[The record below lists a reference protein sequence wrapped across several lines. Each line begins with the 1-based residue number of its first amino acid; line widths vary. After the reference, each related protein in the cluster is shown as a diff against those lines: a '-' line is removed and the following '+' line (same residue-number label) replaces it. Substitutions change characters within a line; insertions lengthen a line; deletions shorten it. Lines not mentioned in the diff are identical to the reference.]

1 MNLEKINYDNPNE
14 EKLHLI
20 KECLKLIFG
29 NSILGM
35 NNMHAE
41 ILWLDWWQMT
51 IWLTEK
57 SLSDRSLCINKLGDK
72 QNDFLDMSVTLEKR
86 KEI

>member
-1 MNLEKINYDNPNE
+1 MDRCREFYAIYFTSDPTMKV
-14 EKLHLI
+14 H
-20 KECLKLIFG
+20 
-29 NSILGM
+29 S
-35 NNMHAE
+35 
-41 ILWLDWWQMT
+41 
-51 IWLTEK
+51 TEK